1 MKLEELEDLETY
13 LLSMDAIEEVLKR
26 KFLVVKSRYA
36 HWEKI
41 TQKVHFACINI
52 VLAKSFYFYSLM
64 KCLKQMIN
72 DLR

>member
-52 VLAKSFYFYSLM
+52 VLAKT
-64 KCLKQMIN
+64 KQA
-72 DLR
+72 

>member
-41 TQKVHFACINI
+41 TQKSNEMS
-52 VLAKSFYFYSLM
+52 KTDD
-64 KCLKQMIN
+64 Q
-72 DLR
+72 